1 MRTRFRNQRAKRPFA
16 GGSSPLARL
25 RARECASA
33 RDANRGVVPSFCGSA
48 AERRLSRDLDGVYRF
63 PVDRAARIALET
75 TRAALDHHSQI
86 ERVTF
91 VLFSDLVLFSDEH
104 LRAFEAASA

>member
-1 MRTRFRNQRAKRPFA
+1 MREEALQGKVPFA
-16 GGSSPLARL
+16 RPARQGMRQCPERAPRSRPVILRLGYRTSP
-25 RARECASA
+25 
-33 RDANRGVVPSFCGSA
+33 F
-48 AERRLSRDLDGVYRF
+48 RDLDGVYRF

-75 TRAALDHHSQI
+75 TSGGLDPHPQI

-91 VLFSDLVLFSDEH
+91 VLFSDEH